1 MALVDTLRS
10 WFGYGQS
17 TTYDSTV
24 LNKRGEF
31 AGYDRDAIARLFYDQ
46 NKANHAVYSVI
57 KYCADSLA
65 DTLRFGK
72 IVDKNGN
79 EITNHWSYDLLL
91 NNPSK
96 GMGTKEFGYA
106 YGINRLLFGDA
117 FIYLIRGIGMSAGEI
132 KEMIVAHTQ
141 DVTFDD
147 VTGYNW
153 MQPKERYRI
162 KTVGTDR
169 LFNADEIL
177 RIYSYNVDSCSDYGL
192 SPLVPAAI
200 LAEKILTGSVSE
212 AMMFKNGGPETLL
225 FNKQTVEGRA
235 VSWSEQNI
243 ADYNHE
249 LNDKRGKRVK
259 LINTALDKI
268 DIGKSPIDLGI
279 LNSTEAGLKAL
290 MFVYKLP
297 YSLYSG
303 DGTFNNTKEGYKA
316 LYTQVGI
323 PLANEFL
330 DNFTRLCGF
339 KNGEYWTIDEQ
350 RIPQLK
356 DDAVNTLAAYDKA
369 YASINERRQVIGLM
383 PLEGK
388 EYDEPLIPL
397 NVTAGI
403 DTETDPIK

>member
-10 WFGYGQS
+10 WFGNTQS
-17 TTYDSTV
+17 TNYDSTV

-31 AGYDRDAIARLFYDQ
+31 YGYNRNDIARLFYDQ

-65 DTLRFGK
+65 DTLRYSK

-79 EITNHWSYDLLL
+79 EITKHWSYDLLL
-91 NNPSK
+91 NNPNK

-141 DVTFDD
+141 DVTFDE

-162 KTVGTDR
+162 KTVGIDR

-212 AMMFKNGGPETLL
+212 AMMFKNGGTEVLL
-225 FNKQTVEGRA
+225 TNKQVIDGRA
-235 VSWSEQNI
+235 VIWGANDLEKF
-243 ADYNHE
+243 NHE
-249 LNDKRGKRVK
+249 LNDKKAKRLK
-259 LINTALDKI
+259 LINSAMEKI

-330 DNFTRLCGF
+330 DKFTKLCNFG
-339 KNGEYWTIDEQ
+339 NGEYWTIDEQ

-356 DDAVNTLAAYDKA
+356 DDAINTLMAYDKA

-383 PLEGK
+383 PLPGD
-388 EYDEPLIPL
+388 EYNEPLIPL

>member
-1 MALVDTLRS
+1 
-10 WFGYGQS
+10 
-17 TTYDSTV
+17 
-24 LNKRGEF
+24 
-31 AGYDRDAIARLFYDQ
+31 
-46 NKANHAVYSVI
+46 
-57 KYCADSLA
+57 
-65 DTLRFGK
+65 
-72 IVDKNGN
+72 
-79 EITNHWSYDLLL
+79 
-91 NNPSK
+91 
-96 GMGTKEFGYA
+96 
-106 YGINRLLFGDA
+106 
-117 FIYLIRGIGMSAGEI
+117 
-132 KEMIVAHTQ
+132 
-141 DVTFDD
+141 
-147 VTGYNW
+147 
-153 MQPKERYRI
+153 
-162 KTVGTDR
+162 
-169 LFNADEIL
+169 
-177 RIYSYNVDSCSDYGL
+177 
-192 SPLVPAAI
+192 
-200 LAEKILTGSVSE
+200 
-212 AMMFKNGGPETLL
+212 MMFKNGGPETLL

-235 VSWSEQNI
+235 VSWSEQNL

-268 DIGKSPIDLGI
+268 DIGSSPMDLGI

-356 DDAVNTLAAYDKA
+356 DDAVNTLSAYDKA
-369 YASINERRQVIGLM
+369 YASINERRAAIGLM